1 MKKARLPES
10 IQTTHKNVKPHLWTN
25 KPDEESCMSFSKV
38 RGRGTDIDNFWG
50 VAKMVRHLIV
60 NQATRGFDSLRPSQL
75 FCGVA
80 QWHESVRLVNG
91 KM

>member
-10 IQTTHKNVKPHLWTN
+10 IHNTPNAKPHLWTN
-25 KPDEESCMSFSKV
+25 SRTKKLARILDKLP
-38 RGRGTDIDNFWG
+38 GRGTDINYWG

-60 NQATRGFDSLRPSQL
+60 NQAMRGFDSLRPSQSFL
-75 FCGVA
+75 WCSSTA
-80 QWHESVRLVNG
+80 KSVRLVNG